1 MRMACITTR
10 TLLLGAILVQLYLLL
25 YPHSGREPYRWS
37 ERMQAIVAWQH
48 SKTPEAKAA
57 LDAEEARLDRHVR
70 LRFAL
75 QAGAFFLVNGL
86 LCYFFWNYGK
96 SEKANEGAPPNGG
109 PTSPLG
115 NSGVT
120 EGPPSVS

>member
-1 MRMACITTR
+1 
-10 TLLLGAILVQLYLLL
+10 LVGAILAQLYLLL
-25 YPHSGREPYRWS
+25 YPHFGREPYRWS
-37 ERMQAIVAWQH
+37 ERMQAIVAWQQ

-57 LDAEEARLDRHVR
+57 MDAEEARLDRHVR

-86 LCYFFWNYGK
+86 LCYFLWNYG
-96 SEKANEGAPPNGG
+96 ERGQANKGASPNGG
-109 PTSPLG
+109 PAVRLG
-115 NSGVT
+115 NSGVG